1 MRFITFVMSAVI
13 ALSALAHAM
22 EGSAILPYDGAETP
36 IEKRVQDVC
45 DGIDEKFIGKHINIL
60 SFEIMGKRNAY
71 SLCEVVIKAEGDYL
85 PLYASKEGDF
95 LILGEMFSSKV
106 HISGES
112 VLKYERRDFDSNRE
126 ALDKAVAFTY
136 KPDKDVREVLY
147 FITDPQCPHCENAK
161 EKVKE
166 IADSKGLELRVLFFP
181 ISSLS
186 KDKAIKGICSK
197 MSYDDYLKGKY
208 AGASCPE
215 GQEKIE
221 NSMKVGRKLKIRGVP
236 TFITGK
242 GLILEGFNAEGIG
255 SL

>member
-1 MRFITFVMSAVI
+1 MRILAFVVAFVIT
-13 ALSALAHAM
+13 LSATAYS
-22 EGSAILPYDGAETP
+22 E
-36 IEKRVQDVC
+36 DVC
-45 DGIDEKFIGKHINIL
+45 EGIDEKFISKHISIP
-60 SFEIMGKRNAY
+60 SFEVVGKRSAY

-95 LILGEMFSSKV
+95 LILGEMFSSRV
-106 HISGES
+106 HISRES
-112 VLKYERRDFDSNRE
+112 VLKYEKRDFDANRE

-136 KPDKDVREVLY
+136 KPDGDIREVLY

-161 EKVKE
+161 GKLKE
-166 IADSKGLELRVLFFP
+166 IADSRGLELRVLFFP

-186 KDKAIKGICSK
+186 RDKAIKGICSK
-197 MSYDDYLKGKY
+197 MSYQDYLNGKY

-221 NSMKVGRKLKIRGVP
+221 ASMKVGRKLKVGGVP
-236 TFITGK
+236 TFVTSK
-242 GLILEGFNAEGIG
+242 GLILEGFNAEGLR

>member
-1 MRFITFVMSAVI
+1 M
-13 ALSALAHAM
+13 ALSGIAYCQDSVANKPM
-22 EGSAILPYDGAETP
+22 
-36 IEKRVQDVC
+36 RDVC
-45 DGIDEKFIGKHINIL
+45 DEVDEKFISRHINIP
-60 SFEIMGKRNAY
+60 SFEIVGKRNAY
-71 SLCEVVIKAEGDYL
+71 SLCEAVIKSEGDYL

-106 HISGES
+106 HISRES
-112 VLKYERRDFDSNRE
+112 VLKYERKDFDSNRE
-126 ALDKAVAFTY
+126 ALDKAIAFTY
-136 KPDKDVREVLY
+136 KSGKDVREVLY

-166 IADSKGLELRVLFFP
+166 IADRKGLELRVLFLP

-197 MSYDDYLKGKY
+197 MSYEDYLEGKY

-221 NSMKVGRKLKIRGVP
+221 DSMKVGRKLKIGGVP

-242 GLILEGFNAEGIG
+242 GLILEGFNAEGLE